1 MEGYT
6 SILVTAVALMLIIEG
21 VLPFLLPAV
30 WRDTFR
36 RLTEMSDGQIRFV
49 GLSSMLAGLLL
60 LFLTKEPNM
69 AALEIG
75 QPPIADPDRNSSP
88 ANDHAQVAAS

>member
-6 SILVTAVALMLIIEG
+6 SILLIAVALMLIIEG

-30 WRDTFR
+30 WRDAFR

-60 LFLTKEPNM
+60 LFLTK
-69 AALEIG
+69 
-75 QPPIADPDRNSSP
+75 
-88 ANDHAQVAAS
+88 